1 LNPAQLHHL
10 LPAAMLGAAAL
21 VALLAFRLRFRTL
34 SGAVAPILLGRNHR
48 IAPVVSALVAIA
60 VWLAAHATDLLVR
73 DAVAS
78 AWLHRLSYLGIATL
92 GPAVLWTALEATGR
106 DWLRPPARAALLGVP
121 AVTIALALSSSPGQE
136 LLWAA
141 RGQGDWGPLTSIQ
154 VDPGPWFWV
163 HAAFSSACLLAALGL
178 LARHYASLWPRYGQE
193 AICVMLAIA
202 GPWTA
207 NLIGFLLGHH
217 ETADFNAVGLTVSS
231 ALLVRAM
238 RPDPLESLLARAQHT
253 LLDALGD
260 AILLLDAQLQV
271 MYANRVA
278 QALLRKA
285 APNEPWEPGR
295 PLVRFWPK
303 LAAQIRAGGE
313 GRGEV
318 TLAQSGSTW
327 FYDLHLSDAPSTDR
341 VRGARLAVLRDVT
354 ERRRAERAVR
364 QLAFYDGLTGLANRH
379 LFARQLGQALD
390 AARQREHTLALLYLD
405 LDHFKDV
412 NDSLG
417 HAAGDELLRAV
428 SERLRHV
435 VRATDFVGRLGRG
448 EEQTG
453 LARLGGDEFA
463 ILLPAVPSPELCGDI
478 AQRVLQQLAEPFEAA
493 GRRVAGG
500 ASIGIALFPQ
510 DAADAENLMKN
521 ADTAL
526 YHAKERGRNQF
537 QFFRPTLNSAA
548 QRRIEVERELQAAI
562 AGQQFRLVFQPR
574 VDLATGKPATLE
586 ALIRWKSPVLGAV
599 PPSHFIPIAEK
610 TGQIVPIG
618 AWVLEEALRNLR
630 RWNDLGLEVAH
641 VAVNLSSAQLEAP
654 HFFESVVALL
664 KQAQL
669 EPSRLELEIT
679 EGLLL
684 RQEESTLRPL
694 RELRRIG
701 VRISLDDFGT
711 GYSSL
716 SYLQQLS
723 PDALKLD
730 RSFVSDLDSNRTSAG
745 IVAAVISMTRS
756 LGIRSVAEGVERVEE
771 LETLRELGCEEV
783 QGFLYCVP
791 LEAEEVPAF
800 LREHR
805 CWSPAKPA
813 DPDAATKVFRRPAP
827 RG

>member
-1 LNPAQLHHL
+1 
-10 LPAAMLGAAAL
+10 MLGAAAL
-21 VALLAFRLRFRTL
+21 VALLAFRLRFRTVP
-34 SGAVAPILLGRNHR
+34 GALAPILLGRDHR
-48 IAPVVSALVAIA
+48 IAPVVSSLVAIA
-60 VWLAAHATDLLVR
+60 VWLAAHAADLLIL
-73 DAVAS
+73 DQATS
-78 AWLHRLSYLGIATL
+78 TWLHRLSYLGIATL
-92 GPAVLWTALEATGR
+92 GPAVLWTAIEATGR
-106 DWLRPPARAALLGVP
+106 EWLAPPARVALLGVP
-121 AVTIALALSSSPGQE
+121 AITVSLALSSSPAQE

-141 RGQGDWGPLTSIQ
+141 QGQGDWGPLTSIQ
-154 VDPGPWFWV
+154 IEPGPWFWV
-163 HAAFSSACLLAALGL
+163 HGAFSSACLLAALGL

-193 AICVMLAIA
+193 AICVILAIA
-202 GPWTA
+202 GPWLA
-207 NLIGFLLGHH
+207 NLVGLALGHR
-217 ETADFNAVGLTVSS
+217 ETADLNAVGLTVSS
-231 ALLVRAM
+231 ALLVRAL
-238 RPDPLESLLARAQHT
+238 RADPLESLLARAQQT

-260 AILLLDAQLQV
+260 AILLLDSQCQV
-271 MYANRVA
+271 IYANRVA

-285 APNEPWEPGR
+285 APAEPWQPGR

-303 LAAQIRAGGE
+303 LAAQIRAGVD

-318 TLAQSGSTW
+318 TLAQAGSTW

-379 LFARQLGQALD
+379 LFARHLGQAL
-390 AARQREHTLALLYLD
+390 ASAREREHTLALLYLD

-428 SERLRHV
+428 SERLRVV
-435 VRATDFVGRLGRG
+435 VRASDVVGRLARG
-448 EEQTG
+448 QEQSG

-463 ILLPAVPSPELCGDI
+463 ILLPSVASTEVCGDI
-478 AQRVLQQLAEPFEAA
+478 AQRILGKIAEPFEAA

-500 ASIGIALFPQ
+500 ASIGIAFFPQ
-510 DAADAENLMKN
+510 DAQDAENLMKN

-537 QFFRPTLNSAA
+537 QFFRPMLNSAA
-548 QRRIEVERELQAAI
+548 QRRLEVERELQTAI
-562 AGQQFRLVFQPR
+562 AEQQFRLVFQPR
-574 VDLATGKPATLE
+574 VDLATGAPATLE

-618 AWVLEEALRNLR
+618 AWVLEEALRSLR
-630 RWNDLGLEVAH
+630 RWRDAGLAVPG
-641 VAVNLSSAQLEAP
+641 VAVNLASAQLEAP
-654 HFFESVVALL
+654 QFFESVTALL
-664 KQAQL
+664 RQL
-669 EPSRLELEIT
+669 QVEPAHLEFEIT
-679 EGLLL
+679 EGTLL
-684 RQEESTLRPL
+684 RQDESTLRPL
-694 RELRRIG
+694 RELRSIG

-756 LGIRSVAEGVERVEE
+756 LGIRSVAEGVERAEE

-791 LEAEEVPAF
+791 LEADEVPAF
-800 LREHR
+800 LRDRR

-813 DPDAATKVFRRPAP
+813 DPDAARTVFRRPAP

>member
-1 LNPAQLHHL
+1 
-10 LPAAMLGAAAL
+10 MLGAAGL
-21 VALLAFRLRFRTL
+21 VALLAFRLRFRTVP
-34 SGAVAPILLGRNHR
+34 GALAPILLGRNHR

-60 VWLAAHATDLLVR
+60 VWLTAHATDLLIQ
-73 DAVAS
+73 DLAAS

-106 DWLRPPARAALLGVP
+106 DRLEPPARVGLLGVP
-121 AVTIALALSSSPGQE
+121 AITISLALSSSPAQE

-141 RGQGDWGPLTSIQ
+141 HGQDAWGPLTSIQ
-154 VDPGPWFWV
+154 IEPGPWFWV
-163 HAAFSSACLLAALGL
+163 HGAFSSACLLAALGL
-178 LARHYASLWPRYGQE
+178 LARHYAALWPRYGQE

-202 GPWTA
+202 GPWTL
-207 NLIGFLLGHH
+207 NLVSLALGHR
-217 ETADFNAVGLTVSS
+217 EAADLDAVGLTVSS
-231 ALLVRAM
+231 ALLARAL
-238 RPDPLESLLARAQHT
+238 RADPLESLLARAQQT

-260 AILLLDAQLQV
+260 AILLLDAQCQV

-285 APNEPWEPGR
+285 APGEPWQPGR
-295 PLVRFWPK
+295 PLARFWPK
-303 LAAQIRAGGE
+303 LAAQIREGVD

-318 TLAQSGSTW
+318 TLTQSGSTW

-379 LFARQLGQALD
+379 LFARQLGQALES
-390 AARQREHTLALLYLD
+390 AHQREHTLALLYLD

-428 SERLRHV
+428 SERLRVV
-435 VRATDFVGRLGRG
+435 VRATDVVGRLARG
-448 EEQTG
+448 QDQSG

-463 ILLPAVPSPELCGDI
+463 ILLPMVASPEVCGDV
-478 AQRVLQQLAEPFEAA
+478 AQRILGKIAEPFEAA

-500 ASIGIALFPQ
+500 ASIGIAFFPQ
-510 DAADAENLMKN
+510 DAQDAENLMKN

-548 QRRIEVERELQAAI
+548 QRRLEVERELQTAI
-562 AGQQFRLVFQPR
+562 AEQQFRLVFQPR
-574 VDLATGKPATLE
+574 VDLATGAPATLE

-618 AWVLEEALRNLR
+618 AWVLEEALRSLQ
-630 RWNDLGLEVAH
+630 RWRDASLAVPG
-641 VAVNLSSAQLEAP
+641 VAVNLASAQLEAP
-654 HFFESVVALL
+654 QFFESVTALL
-664 KQAQL
+664 RQL
-669 EPSRLELEIT
+669 QVEPSHLELEIT
-679 EGLLL
+679 EGTLL
-684 RQEESTLRPL
+684 RQDESTLRPL
-694 RELRRIG
+694 RELRSIG

-756 LGIRSVAEGVERVEE
+756 LGIRSVAEGVERIEE

-791 LEAEEVPAF
+791 LEADEVPAF
-800 LREHR
+800 LRDHR

-813 DPDAATKVFRRPAP
+813 DPDVATRVFRRPAP

>member
-1 LNPAQLHHL
+1 
-10 LPAAMLGAAAL
+10 
-21 VALLAFRLRFRTL
+21 
-34 SGAVAPILLGRNHR
+34 
-48 IAPVVSALVAIA
+48 
-60 VWLAAHATDLLVR
+60 
-73 DAVAS
+73 
-78 AWLHRLSYLGIATL
+78 
-92 GPAVLWTALEATGR
+92 
-106 DWLRPPARAALLGVP
+106 
-121 AVTIALALSSSPGQE
+121 
-136 LLWAA
+136 
-141 RGQGDWGPLTSIQ
+141 
-154 VDPGPWFWV
+154 
-163 HAAFSSACLLAALGL
+163 
-178 LARHYASLWPRYGQE
+178 
-193 AICVMLAIA
+193 VMLAIA
-202 GPWTA
+202 GPWTS
-207 NLIGFLLGHH
+207 NLVGLALGLR
-217 ETADFNAVGLTVSS
+217 ETADLNAVGLTVSS
-231 ALLVRAM
+231 ALLVRAL
-238 RPDPLESLLARAQHT
+238 RPDPLESLLARAQQT

-260 AILLLDAQLQV
+260 AILLLDSQCQV
-271 MYANRVA
+271 IYANRVA

-285 APNEPWEPGR
+285 APTEPWQPGR

-303 LAAQIRAGGE
+303 LAALIREGVD

-327 FYDLHLSDAPSTDR
+327 FYDLHVSDAPSTDR

-379 LFARQLGQALD
+379 LFARQLGQALES
-390 AARQREHTLALLYLD
+390 ARQREHTLALLYLD

-428 SERLRHV
+428 SDRLRIV
-435 VRATDFVGRLGRG
+435 VRASDVVGRLRRG
-448 EEQTG
+448 QEQGG

-463 ILLPAVPSPELCGDI
+463 ILLPTVASPEVCGDV
-478 AQRVLQQLAEPFEAA
+478 AQRILAKLAEPFEAA

-500 ASIGIALFPQ
+500 ASIGVALFPQ
-510 DAADAENLMKN
+510 DAQDAENLMKN

-548 QRRIEVERELQAAI
+548 QRRLEVERELQTAI
-562 AGQQFRLVFQPR
+562 AEQQFRLVFQPR
-574 VDLATGKPATLE
+574 VDLATGAPAAFE

-618 AWVLEEALRNLR
+618 AWVLEEALRSLR
-630 RWNDLGLEVAH
+630 SWRDAGLEVPC
-641 VAVNLSSAQLEAP
+641 VAVNLASAQLEAP
-654 HFFESVVALL
+654 QFFESVAALL
-664 KQAQL
+664 RRMQL
-669 EPSRLELEIT
+669 EPPNLEFEIT
-679 EGLLL
+679 EGTLL
-684 RQEESTLRPL
+684 RQDETMLRPL

-800 LREHR
+800 LRDR
-805 CWSPAKPA
+805 SRWSLAAAAKP
-813 DPDAATKVFRRPAP
+813 DPGATQLRRPAP